1 MAEEENDELD
11 EAYRR
16 FSQHLKRKLTE
27 RDPARDAELRAR
39 VERVDAEAP
48 HRVRLFAEGEETLSR
63 LKSDF
68 QIALKPPNNLGEY
81 LVFLLALERSG
92 IAKTTTIA
100 AADLFSQL
108 LEASYFSDVSIKD
121 FRRALAKLEKEK
133 VLTLHERRGTIM
145 IRVRQEFL
153 SDDAAELLDIAARKG
168 GVLSLE
174 QAMVATG
181 WPQARVRTAL
191 ETLLEKNLVV
201 QKRSFVHG
209 TRFQTTDQS

>member
-1 MAEEENDELD
+1 MPEEENDELD

-16 FSQHLKRKLTE
+16 FSQHLKRRLAE
-27 RDPARDAELRAR
+27 RDPVRDAELRAR
-39 VERVDAEAP
+39 VERIDAEAP
-48 HRVRLFAEGEETLSR
+48 SRTRLFAEGEETLSR

-68 QIALKPPNNLGEY
+68 QIALRPPSNLEEY
-81 LVFLLALERSG
+81 LVYLLALERSG
-92 IAKTTTIA
+92 IATTVT

-133 VLTLHERRGTIM
+133 VLTLYERQGTIM
-145 IRVRQEFL
+145 IRVHQEFL
-153 SDDAAELLDIAARKG
+153 SDDAAELLDLAARKG

-174 QAMVATG
+174 QAMLATG

-191 ETLLEKNLVV
+191 DTLLEKNLVV

-209 TRFQTTDQS
+209 TRFQTTD